1 MYYPSRVFFKISF
14 SKIKD
19 NASISSVFMYTRKVV
34 ISTYP
39 TIIAKKKKHFYLTA
53 WIKDKVLYI
62 FQFHNFRLYVSM
74 QYLIIS

>member
-1 MYYPSRVFFKISF
+1 MYYPSRVFFLISF

-39 TIIAKKKKHFYLTA
+39 TIIAKKKNTFT
-53 WIKDKVLYI
+53 
-62 FQFHNFRLYVSM
+62 
-74 QYLIIS
+74 

>member
-1 MYYPSRVFFKISF
+1 MYCPSRVFFLISF

-39 TIIAKKKKHFYLTA
+39 TIIAKKKHFYLTA

-62 FQFHNFRLYVSM
+62 FQFQNFRLYVSM
-74 QYLIIS
+74 QYLKIS